1 MADPSNPFAAIFST
15 PEAVE
20 RQVSS
25 AEQQRRDVGRVL
37 RRVFLISPTVSDSPG
52 RVESRASR
60 PRYVLALP
68 GVGRDLQR
76 SGTSTSDLDLDS
88 LAKGV
93 AERLQMD
100 DPLASLVRCQHGRS
114 SGLYSEARA
123 VETCNL
129 TYLAHSYTRACQEEA
144 SDSKMDVVVHSHVL
158 EECKRVVVEM
168 CGGVLMQMAH
178 YERFVAIFI
187 QSIRQPDDEAV
198 PVEFFYRIAEV
209 YQSDPQK
216 LKRLFEPPLGTV
228 TSAVPPLSY
237 SSQTLHYSVA
247 VLGVYGGNPVLGKVC
262 YSFLTVAL

>member
-25 AEQQRRDVGRVL
+25 AEQQRREVGHVL

-60 PRYVLALP
+60 PRYVVALP
-68 GVGRDLQR
+68 GLARDLQR
-76 SGTSTSDLDLDS
+76 SGASTSDLDLDS

-100 DPLASLVRCQHGRS
+100 DPLASLVRCHHGRS

-129 TYLAHSYTRACQEEA
+129 TYLAHSYARACQKEA
-144 SDSKMDVVVHSHVL
+144 GDSKMDVRVHSHVL
-158 EECKRVVVEM
+158 EECKKVIVEM

-187 QSIRQPDDEAV
+187 QSIRKPGEEAV
-198 PVEFFYRIAEV
+198 PAEFFYRIAEV
-209 YQSDPQK
+209 YQNDPQK
-216 LKRLFEPPLGTV
+216 LNRLFEPPLGTV
-228 TSAVPPLSY
+228 TSTAPVSY
-237 SSQTLHYSVA
+237 SKQTLHYSVA
-247 VLGVYGGNPVLGKVC
+247 MLEVFGGNPVLAKVC
-262 YSFLTVAL
+262 YSFLL